1 MFLVERSVLPAPL
14 LYLSAFFEAT
24 RRDYYYEH
32 RSSLEKEVDMALQ
45 GKHALITGS
54 SRGIGRGIALKL
66 AEHGVNVAV
75 HYHSQTQAAN
85 ETLAQVRARG
95 VKGCVIQADVTRADD
110 IRRMFDQVGREFG
123 ALDIFVSNARPEL
136 SAFYRP
142 PMDLTPEQLR
152 TALDSQAQA
161 FLLGSQ
167 AAAGLMPSGGRIIAI
182 SYSPSG
188 RTGSWQPWVAMGAA
202 KAALD
207 ALVRYFAV
215 ALGRRGITV
224 NVISPGATDDSV
236 VSRLPTEVFQ
246 AIRAWHESGWTPM
259 GRVGTP
265 ADIGNAVML
274 LCMDEA
280 SFVTGQTLHVDGGAS
295 IMDPIFPLDI
305 QKG

>member
-1 MFLVERSVLPAPL
+1 MPL
-14 LYLSAFFEAT
+14 
-24 RRDYYYEH
+24 R
-32 RSSLEKEVDMALQ
+32 

-54 SRGIGRGIALKL
+54 SRGIGRGIAIKL
-66 AEHGVNVAV
+66 AEHGVKTAI
-75 HYHSQTQAAN
+75 HYYSQEEAAN
-85 ETLAQVRARG
+85 DTLAQVRACG
-95 VKGCVIQADVTRADD
+95 ADGFVVQADVTRPEE
-110 IRRMFDQVGREFG
+110 IHRMFDRVQREFG
-123 ALDIFVSNARPEL
+123 TLDILVSNARPEL

-142 PMDLTPEQLR
+142 PMDITLEQWHM
-152 TALDSQAQA
+152 ALDSQAQA
-161 FLLGSQ
+161 FLLEAQ
-167 AAAGLMPSGGRIIAI
+167 TVARLMPDGGRIIAI

-246 AIRAWHESGWTPM
+246 AIKTWHESGWTPL
-259 GRVGTP
+259 GRMGTP
-265 ADIGNAVML
+265 ADIGNAVLL

-280 SFVTGQTLHVDGGAS
+280 SFITGQTLHVDGGAS
-295 IMDPIFPLDI
+295 IMDSVFPLDI
-305 QKG
+305 QRG